1 MVMRGIRGATTVEG
15 NTEHDILQATTE
27 LLQAII
33 SRNDVEADL
42 IASVFI
48 TVTTDLNATFP
59 ARAIRYIDGWD
70 LVPLM
75 CSQELE
81 IPGSLPR
88 CIRLMV
94 LINTD
99 KSQAEIN
106 HVYLRE
112 AIKLR
117 PDLVD
122 LP

>member
-106 HVYLRE
+106 HVSLRE

-117 PDLVD
+117 PDMVD